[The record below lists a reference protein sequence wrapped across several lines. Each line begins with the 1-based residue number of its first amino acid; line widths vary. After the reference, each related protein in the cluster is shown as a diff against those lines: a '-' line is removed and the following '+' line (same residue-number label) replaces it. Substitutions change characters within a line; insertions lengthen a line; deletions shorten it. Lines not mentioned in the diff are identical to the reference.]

1 MELKRGDLVIVSAPG
16 SYGKPRPSVVIQ
28 SNFFQATGSL
38 TVLLMTSDLREDLPL
53 IRHVVAPNESNG
65 LATTSHIMIDKIFT
79 IPKERM
85 GKRIG
90 HLSSTQ
96 MAEITAAV
104 AVFLGI

>member
-1 MELKRGDLVIVSAPG
+1 VELRRGDLVIVSAPG

-53 IRHVVAPNESNG
+53 IRHVVAPSESNG
-65 LATTSHIMIDKIFT
+65 LVTTSHIMIDKIFT

-90 HLSSTQ
+90 HLSSAQ